1 MINFKDLWNKS
12 GSLYQKY
19 AQEFPQYSETN
30 RKLVE
35 IADIR
40 ESDILLD
47 LASGT
52 GLTTQE
58 ILKQSPQVDRIYAVD
73 FSVDMMELAQA
84 SIHSSKVIFFTV
96 DAHEVDRYIPEKVD
110 VVLCNS
116 SFRQFQNQTTV
127 LKSLYTLLND
137 QGRFVF
143 NLNQQFFD
151 FEQPEPIQKLIVET
165 IFSEMEKRGFETHQ
179 RLIPKTNKE
188 KLKGLFKKTGFI
200 LEQVETIDVWPRTL
214 DDFLSFL
221 KIPATATFFEHVP
234 PKKQEEILATVREC
248 MSPLVD
254 QIENNR
260 RIYFVAK
267 KIPSDYPPW

>member
-200 LEQVETIDVWPRTL
+200 LEQVETIDV
-214 DDFLSFL
+214 
-221 KIPATATFFEHVP
+221 
-234 PKKQEEILATVREC
+234 
-248 MSPLVD
+248 
-254 QIENNR
+254 
-260 RIYFVAK
+260 
-267 KIPSDYPPW
+267 